1 MGSPIPSPAKWPSPA
16 SGKTIPSMPAPTSAH
31 RPTSLSA
38 TATATAPPGA
48 RSRAKF
54 QKRFLKTTP
63 RPGAATTAWTR
74 AWFPA
79 CCSRIGKS
87 PTRSPPSPT
96 SPQPSCACSA
106 CPPPLTWTASAGPGR
121 PPPPPPPPAA
131 TSFLAYA
138 DGRPR
143 DLCGTGALAT
153 RLGTGNLATRVGTG
167 ALACPAERQLGWL
180 PTLVFQENGRP
191 NRQSISCSLWR
202 GRPRDPFGDRQPRD
216 PCGDRRPRLSGRA
229 PARLA
234 SDSGLSGK
242 WAAQPPINLLLFVA
256 RAPSRPVWG
265 QAPSPVRPSASSAG
279 FRLWFFR
286 KMGGPTANQSLAL
299 CGAGALA
306 TRVGTGALACP
317 AERQLGWLP
326 TLVFQENGQPNRQSI
341 SCSLWRGRPRDPC
354 GDRRPRLSGRAPARL
369 ASDSGLSGK
378 WAAQPPINLLL
389 FVTRAPSPA
398 NRLPDTGC

>member
-1 MGSPIPSPAKWPSPA
+1 
-16 SGKTIPSMPAPTSAH
+16 MPAPTSAH

-38 TATATAPPGA
+38 TATATGPPGA

-79 CCSRIGKS
+79 SCTPTGRS
-87 PTRSPPSPT
+87 PIRSPPLPT
-96 SPQPSCACSA
+96 SPPPSFASSA

-131 TSFLAYA
+131 TRFLAYA
-138 DGRPR
+138 DKR
-143 DLCGTGALAT
+143 
-153 RLGTGNLATRVGTG
+153 
-167 ALACPAERQLGWL
+167 
-180 PTLVFQENGRP
+180 
-191 NRQSISCSLWR
+191 
-202 GRPRDPFGDRQPRD
+202 PRD

-234 SDSGLSGK
+234 SDSGFSGK

-299 CGAGALA
+299 CSAGALA

-326 TLVFQENGQPNRQSI
+326 TLVFQEKGRPARQSI
-341 SCSLWRGRPRDPC
+341 FCSLWRGRPRPRTGYQILGVNSSPC
-354 GDRRPRLSGRAPARL
+354 CPLRRIPLAPLPPGIPR
-369 ASDSGLSGK
+369 
-378 WAAQPPINLLL
+378 WPPPL
-389 FVTRAPSPA
+389 PSPPPA
-398 NRLPDTGC
+398 ASTRSATLGTGNAPPHLHLPPMAVSPPRPGCPPPGSGCNKRTFRSG